1 MVKIIK
7 DKIDKL
13 KTSKLNKENYILTKS
28 DKDLFINFI
37 NQVDNTNKEYD
48 KIQNLSN
55 VSTNVDE

>member
-1 MVKIIK
+1 M
-7 DKIDKL
+7 
-13 KTSKLNKENYILTKS
+13 NKNNYTLSKS

-55 VSTNVDE
+55 TLTNVDAQFKEKIMKYLS